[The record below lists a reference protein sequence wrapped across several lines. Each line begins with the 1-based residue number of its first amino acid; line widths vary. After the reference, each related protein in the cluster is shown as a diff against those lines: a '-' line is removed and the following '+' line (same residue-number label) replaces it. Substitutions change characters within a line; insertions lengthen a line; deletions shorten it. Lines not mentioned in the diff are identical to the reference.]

1 MHFTPLPPRDPAA
14 LSAAQFERLAR
25 VFALAHAV
33 GDALGSEATDPA
45 HLILADAADPAS
57 CAAFFPKEFTLEAL
71 PATRSAE
78 FLKHSTKLADLAAAL
93 PEREPAWFAFRESS
107 TSEWICALWET
118 KAEFGANLLL
128 RAHRVET

>member
-1 MHFTPLPPRDPAA
+1 MHFTPLPSRDPAA

-25 VFALAHAV
+25 VFTLAHAV
-33 GDALGSEATDPA
+33 GDAVGSEVSDPA
-45 HLILADAADPAS
+45 HLILVDAADPTS
-57 CAAFFPKEFTLEAL
+57 CAAYFPKEFTFEIL
-71 PATRSAE
+71 PAARSAE
-78 FLKHSTKLADLAAAL
+78 FLKRSATLADLAAAL

-107 TSEWICALWET
+107 VSEWICALWQT

>member
-1 MHFTPLPPRDPAA
+1 MHFTPLPARDTTA

-45 HLILADAADPAS
+45 HLILVDAADPAS
-57 CAAFFPKEFTLEAL
+57 CAVFFPKEFSFEVL
-71 PATRSAE
+71 PATRSAD
-78 FLKHSTKLADLAAAL
+78 FLKHSATLADLAAAL
-93 PEREPAWFAFRESS
+93 PEPTWFAFRESS
-107 TSEWICALWET
+107 TSEWICILWET

-128 RAHRVET
+128 RGRRVET